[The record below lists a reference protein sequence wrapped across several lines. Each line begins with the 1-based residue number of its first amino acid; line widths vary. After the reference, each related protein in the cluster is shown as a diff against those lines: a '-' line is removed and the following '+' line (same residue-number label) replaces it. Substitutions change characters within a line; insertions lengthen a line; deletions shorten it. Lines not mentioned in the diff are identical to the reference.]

1 MTSTH
6 LHAIT
11 GLVLGLMLFPAIK
24 WILIAV
30 VSTARFI
37 GE

>member
-11 GLVLGLMLFPAIK
+11 GLTLGLLALPAIK